1 MSRMISFVLLLSA
14 KISFSIVALF
24 VFFVLLIYSSNN
36 LLLVGQVVTVNQT
49 TSPSLTDC
57 RVANVAG
64 NKIGY
69 INSSD
74 QESKGGH
81 VFATYQSNS
90 KDFHKL
96 QIAIA
101 SRKHILS
108 QTALKVLMKRRNE
121 LVTASS
127 SSYFFFDYLFVIL
140 I

>member
-1 MSRMISFVLLLSA
+1 M
-14 KISFSIVALF
+14 
-24 VFFVLLIYSSNN
+24 FFILLIYSSNN
-36 LLLVGQVVTVNQT
+36 LLLVGQVVTVNRT

-81 VFATYQSNS
+81 VLATYQSNS
-90 KDFHKL
+90 KDVHKL

-121 LVTASS
+121 LVTSS
-127 SSYFFFDYLFVIL
+127 SSSFFYFFDYLFVIL

>member
-1 MSRMISFVLLLSA
+1 M
-14 KISFSIVALF
+14 
-24 VFFVLLIYSSNN
+24 
-36 LLLVGQVVTVNQT
+36 LLVAQVVTVNRT

-57 RVANVAG
+57 RVANVAE

-121 LVTASS
+121 LVTSS
-127 SSYFFFDYLFVIL
+127 SSSFL
-140 I
+140 IICLSF